1 MPRRYALRPR
11 RKHFASYPGANSE
24 LCSLS
29 QADRAYSRASR
40 LAAKGEY
47 DKAAAAY
54 DEVIRRRPS
63 DRRAYLQR
71 ALSLS
76 EAGKYAAAVQSAEKA
91 AELAPWNPAPH
102 VLIGRI
108 HYDQARY
115 DRALASFDRALHLN
129 PQNNLAQAYRG
140 LALLATGRAKQAK
153 GVLDD
158 LRGATNSGFEGRL
171 LALCEAE
178 LAKHAEARS
187 LEDQIAEA
195 EKPARATEARSAS
208 KTAEHAIGRW
218 RSAWYRIAAALRH
231 PFARDLGRAAWHARR
246 GDRFTVLGQ
255 WQPARQEYEAALR
268 LAPKWHDVR
277 PSLAQTLLA
286 QRRYPDA
293 VRELK
298 VVSEAVGETLEL
310 HAAFGMAYYGNRNF
324 GAALKHF
331 KVVTE
336 DSRRDFL
343 PAYYCGLC
351 AVHMGDRVQS
361 RRWFERAAAL
371 VNPHIARE
379 RLRELLRIVGS
390 D

>member
-1 MPRRYALRPR
+1 M
-11 RKHFASYPGANSE
+11 
-24 LCSLS
+24 CSFS

-47 DKAAAAY
+47 DKAAAAF
-54 DEVIRRRPS
+54 DEVIQRRPA
-63 DRRAYLQR
+63 DRKAYLQR

-140 LALLATGRAKQAK
+140 LALLAMGRAKQAK
-153 GVLDD
+153 DVLDD

-178 LAKHAEARS
+178 LAKHPEARS
-187 LEDQIAEA
+187 LEDQIAEN
-195 EKPARATEARSAS
+195 EKPSPGAKASSAS
-208 KTAEHAIGRW
+208 EVAENATGRR
-218 RSAWYRIAAALRH
+218 RSAWYRVTAALRH
-231 PFARDLGRAAWHARR
+231 PLSRDLRRAAWHARCA
-246 GDRFTVLGQ
+246 DRFTILGQ

-277 PSLAQTLLA
+277 FSLAQTLLA
-286 QRRYPDA
+286 ERRYSDA
-293 VRELK
+293 IRELK
-298 VVSEAVGETLEL
+298 AVSEAVGETLEL
-310 HAAFGMAYYGNRNF
+310 HAALGTAYYGNRNF

-336 DSRRDFL
+336 DSQRDFL

-351 AVHMGDRVQS
+351 AVQMGDRVQS

-371 VNPHIARE
+371 VNPHLARE
-379 RLRELLRIVGS
+379 RLRELLRIVGV
-390 D
+390 